1 MLPTAALIVLAA
13 LGQSAAP
20 TATAKELDAKVQ
32 RVFALDARKADEL
45 AEQQKLFAE
54 LATVELD
61 AAQEKSW
68 RAKLAKLAAG
78 AGPQLEK
85 DSGKHWFWPED
96 KKGTKGRGLYIV
108 GGATKKPK
116 GLLIGMHG
124 GGAGSGDAWTSHS
137 ALDSAA
143 RELDLLA
150 LYPEVLEKT
159 ERGWTDSGSEEFVV
173 DLIEAAVRTWKLE
186 RDRVY
191 LAGHS
196 MGGYGSWVIGA
207 RHADALAGL
216 APSAGAPTPILGA
229 DGVATDI
236 DWGVIP
242 NLRNLAIRIYQSDDD
257 RNVPPDANRL
267 AVKKL
272 EEARARFGGFDF
284 EYWEVPRRG
293 HDLPPGGMKALL
305 EKLEDKRRNAR
316 PAKVVWQPVL
326 EWKRH
331 FYWLW
336 WDAPRKGA
344 LVEAELD
351 AAQNKVR
358 VSCDA
363 DATGLSV
370 LLDDALLDLDKE
382 LAVELNGAEVFRGVL
397 TRNLGVLARTALRN
411 DPALTFSA
419 RVVLRE

>member
-1 MLPTAALIVLAA
+1 MLPTAALFVLVAC
-13 LGQSAAP
+13 GQSAAP
-20 TATAKELDAKVQ
+20 AATAKELDAKVQ
-32 RVFALDARKADEL
+32 RVFALDARKAEEF
-45 AEQQKLFAE
+45 AEQQKLLAE

-68 RAKLAKLAAG
+68 RAKLVKLAAG

-116 GLLIGMHG
+116 GLVIGMHG
-124 GGAGSGDAWTSHS
+124 GGAGSGDAWTAHS

-159 ERGWTDSGSEEFVV
+159 ERGWTDSGTEEFVV
-173 DLIEAAVRTWKLE
+173 DLVEAAVRTWKLE
-186 RDRVY
+186 RERVY

-207 RHADALAGL
+207 RHADAFAGL
-216 APSAGAPTPILGA
+216 APSAGAPTPILGPG
-229 DGVATDI
+229 GVASDI

-336 WDAPRKGA
+336 WDAPREGA
-344 LVEAELD
+344 IVEAELD

-370 LLDDALLDLDKE
+370 LLDDALVDLDKE
-382 LAVELNGAEVFRGVL
+382 LVVELNGAEVFRGIL
-397 TRNLGVLARTALRN
+397 TRDLGVLTRTALRN